1 METLG
6 ETLAEKAIET
16 LRSSR
21 ASKIKRRYYWRH
33 TRNKKANG
41 LFNALDYRL
50 PQVSSYY
57 AGDQRKDEGLKDIL
71 GNKVAK
77 KKTGWP

>member
-1 METLG
+1 MPLRLAKLNVDTIG
-6 ETLAEKAIET
+6 DTLAM
-16 LRSSR
+16 
-21 ASKIKRRYYWRH
+21 
-33 TRNKKANG
+33 KKANG

-57 AGDQRKDEGLKDIL
+57 GGKQRKAEGLKDRL

-77 KKTGWP
+77 EKTEWP

>member
-1 METLG
+1 MPLRLAKLNVDTIG
-6 ETLAEKAIET
+6 DTLAI
-16 LRSSR
+16 
-21 ASKIKRRYYWRH
+21 
-33 TRNKKANG
+33 KKANG

-57 AGDQRKDEGLKDIL
+57 AVEQRKAEGLKDTL

-77 KKTGWP
+77 KKTEWP

>member
-1 METLG
+1 MPLRLAKLNVDTIG
-6 ETLAEKAIET
+6 DTLA
-16 LRSSR
+16 
-21 ASKIKRRYYWRH
+21 IKK
-33 TRNKKANG
+33 TNG

-57 AGDQRKDEGLKDIL
+57 AVDQRKAEGLKDTL

-77 KKTGWP
+77 KKTEWP

>member
-1 METLG
+1 MPFGLAKLNVDTIAD
-6 ETLAEKAIET
+6 TLAI
-16 LRSSR
+16 
-21 ASKIKRRYYWRH
+21 
-33 TRNKKANG
+33 KKANG

-57 AGDQRKDEGLKDIL
+57 AGDERNTERPKYTL

-77 KKTGWP
+77 

>member
-1 METLG
+1 MPLR
-6 ETLAEKAIET
+6 LAKLNVDTIGDTVAI
-16 LRSSR
+16 
-21 ASKIKRRYYWRH
+21 
-33 TRNKKANG
+33 KKANG

-57 AGDQRKDEGLKDIL
+57 AVDQRKDEGLKDTL
-71 GNKVAK
+71 GKKVAK

>member
-1 METLG
+1 MESLV
-6 ETLAEKAIET
+6 ETLAKKAIDT
-16 LRSSR
+16 LGASR
-21 ASKIKRRYYWRH
+21 ASKIERRYYCTH

-57 AGDQRKDEGLKDIL
+57 AGDQRKPEGLKDTL

-77 KKTGWP
+77 KKTEWP

>member
-1 METLG
+1 MPLR
-6 ETLAEKAIET
+6 LAKLNVDTIGDTVAIKE
-16 LRSSR
+16 
-21 ASKIKRRYYWRH
+21 
-33 TRNKKANG
+33 ANG

-57 AGDQRKDEGLKDIL
+57 AVDQRKAEGLKDTL

-77 KKTGWP
+77 KKTEWP

>member
-1 METLG
+1 MPLVLAKLNVDTIAD
-6 ETLAEKAIET
+6 TLAI
-16 LRSSR
+16 
-21 ASKIKRRYYWRH
+21 
-33 TRNKKANG
+33 KKANG

-57 AGDQRKDEGLKDIL
+57 AGDERKAERPKDTL

-77 KKTGWP
+77 